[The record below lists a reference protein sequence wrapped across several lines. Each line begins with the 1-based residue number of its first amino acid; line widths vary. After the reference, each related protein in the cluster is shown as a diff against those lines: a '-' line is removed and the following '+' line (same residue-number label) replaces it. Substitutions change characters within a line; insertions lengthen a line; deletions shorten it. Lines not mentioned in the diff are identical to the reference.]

1 MKVIYLKNRFISLI
15 VFVCVVFIIFL
26 SRLINWQIFNSAYY
40 KMKAAQS
47 HSYIMKTDPIRGEIL
62 DRFGIGLATNSVGY
76 KLVLDDFNLT
86 KGREAECINKI
97 LDLIRYLKID
107 WNDNL
112 PIILDKNGKFVF
124 DESNTK
130 RLENF
135 KKEISVKD
143 ESNPNSY
150 IDYFKEKIH
159 CDSGLPKKTIRDICS
174 IYYSTRVN
182 PTISD
187 KINNKSACIISE
199 FNIPGIRA
207 ETFSTRYYNPDNIA
221 PHIIGYTGL
230 MSAEEVEKYSNYSL
244 DSIVGKSGVEQ
255 ICEEYLRG
263 LGGTKA
269 FHFSKEGT
277 VVGVDDVVLAQ
288 PGNSVFLTIDYNL
301 QQVVQN
307 SLKENVKA
315 ARVSSGAAVVLDV
328 KNGEV
333 LAAATCPDF
342 ELSRYVNDRSYYNE
356 LVNDKSLPLLNRAF
370 SGIYPPGS
378 TFKPLIAASAL
389 QEALLGGL
397 EETIRCSGSYNY
409 YKGYR
414 LRCTGVHGEANL
426 LRGMARSCNVFFAEL
441 GKRLGLSGIEK
452 YAKEFGISGK
462 TGLELPESAGTVY
475 DLEKKSKYVS
485 GASQSAIGQGEI
497 AISALQLAK
506 IPLGV
511 ASGFNFRPR
520 ILKKV
525 TNYMRNEDIKV
536 FDPEFKKI
544 NISEEN
550 LNLTRQAMREVVLTG
565 LARNFRNFPVSVAAK
580 TGTAQNSGADH
591 ATFICYAPYEDPQI
605 AIAVIVANA
614 VQGKFPQNVARDAM
628 KAYFKL

>member
-1 MKVIYLKNRFISLI
+1 M
-15 VFVCVVFIIFL
+15 
-26 SRLINWQIFNSAYY
+26 
-40 KMKAAQS
+40 
-47 HSYIMKTDPIRGEIL
+47 
-62 DRFGIGLATNSVGY
+62 
-76 KLVLDDFNLT
+76 
-86 KGREAECINKI
+86 
-97 LDLIRYLKID
+97 
-107 WNDNL
+107 
-112 PIILDKNGKFVF
+112 
-124 DESNTK
+124 
-130 RLENF
+130 
-135 KKEISVKD
+135 
-143 ESNPNSY
+143 
-150 IDYFKEKIH
+150 
-159 CDSGLPKKTIRDICS
+159 
-174 IYYSTRVN
+174 
-182 PTISD
+182 
-187 KINNKSACIISE
+187 
-199 FNIPGIRA
+199 
-207 ETFSTRYYNPDNIA
+207 
-221 PHIIGYTGL
+221 
-230 MSAEEVEKYSNYSL
+230 
-244 DSIVGKSGVEQ
+244 
-255 ICEEYLRG
+255 
-263 LGGTKA
+263 
-269 FHFSKEGT
+269 
-277 VVGVDDVVLAQ
+277 
-288 PGNSVFLTIDYNL
+288 
-301 QQVVQN
+301 
-307 SLKENVKA
+307 
-315 ARVSSGAAVVLDV
+315 LDV

-356 LVNDKSLPLLNRAF
+356 LVKDKSLPLLNRAF

-378 TFKPLIAASAL
+378 TFKPLIAAAAL
-389 QEALLGGL
+389 QECLLGGL

-462 TGLELPESAGTVY
+462 TGIELPESAGTVY

-497 AISALQLAK
+497 SISALQLAK
-506 IPLGV
+506 IASGV

-520 ILKKV
+520 ILKRV

-550 LNLTRQAMREVVLTG
+550 LDLDRKAMREVVLTG